1 METKIKAVCLLTV
14 LALLAGLASSV
25 GVTTALASIA
35 GEYSIVW
42 GYNASDISDPWK
54 KHVPG
59 AAIGN
64 DLSDLGVE
72 WGYWVR
78 LNTSQA
84 TLNISGTEP
93 SSTDVGLVNGWNLIG
108 YPTTTAQAAATVL
121 SGIAGQYS
129 IVWGYNASDSGDP
142 WKKYVPGA
150 AIGNDLASFTPGFGY
165 WVRVNATS
173 ATLTV

>member
-64 DLSDLGVE
+64 DL
-72 WGYWVR
+72 
-78 LNTSQA
+78 
-84 TLNISGTEP
+84 
-93 SSTDVGLVNGWNLIG
+93 
-108 YPTTTAQAAATVL
+108 
-121 SGIAGQYS
+121 
-129 IVWGYNASDSGDP
+129 
-142 WKKYVPGA
+142 
-150 AIGNDLASFTPGFGY
+150 ASFTPGFGY